1 MVGGERGVP
10 GNCTK
15 SRLRYILGR
24 CLTTFDVLYFHVYK
38 GDISFV
44 IFYKVSTES
53 CWSSHCISSI
63 RIHTRIRQLLFY
75 DIQVIKSHMPTLRK
89 REPSSPIRRRITRA
103 TSHIS
108 DTHLATTA
116 STPELL
122 EETAPSSS
130 AESTPDRVVEEE
142 MLHREGA
149 SRRTAKNIE
158 DVNDIEEKGLYRT
171 NSNSSIRSDRGNDV
185 REKLLAERQRDER
198 SPSVEKEGLNSK
210 RDKEAFALL
219 VVLCKLLFPL
229 TGGILS

>member
-1 MVGGERGVP
+1 MFY
-10 GNCTK
+10 C
-15 SRLRYILGR
+15 
-24 CLTTFDVLYFHVYK
+24 FHVYFLCHTLK
-38 GDISFV
+38 VRYQPSHVGLVFV
-44 IFYKVSTES
+44 FHLLEYILDYNNSRSTAPKA
-53 CWSSHCISSI
+53 
-63 RIHTRIRQLLFY
+63 
-75 DIQVIKSHMPTLRK
+75 IKSHMPTLRK
-89 REPSSPIRRRITRA
+89 REKPSQPSSPIRRRITRA

-108 DTHLATTA
+108 DADLATKA
-116 STPELL
+116 STPEGL

-130 AESTPDRVVEEE
+130 AESSPDRVFEQE

-171 NSNSSIRSDRGNDV
+171 NSNSSIRSNRGDDV

-219 VVLCKLLFPL
+219 VVLCKLLFRFPS
-229 TGGILS
+229 GVSS

>member
-1 MVGGERGVP
+1 
-10 GNCTK
+10 
-15 SRLRYILGR
+15 
-24 CLTTFDVLYFHVYK
+24 
-38 GDISFV
+38 
-44 IFYKVSTES
+44 
-53 CWSSHCISSI
+53 
-63 RIHTRIRQLLFY
+63 
-75 DIQVIKSHMPTLRK
+75 MPTLRK

-108 DTHLATTA
+108 DTNLATRTA
-116 STPELL
+116 TPDIL

-130 AESTPDRVVEEE
+130 AESSPDRVVEKE

-171 NSNSSIRSDRGNDV
+171 NSNSSTRSDRGNDV
-185 REKLLAERQRDER
+185 REKLLAERQREER
-198 SPSVEKEGLNSK
+198 SLSVEKEGLNSK

-229 TGGILS
+229 PLGILS

>member
-1 MVGGERGVP
+1 
-10 GNCTK
+10 
-15 SRLRYILGR
+15 
-24 CLTTFDVLYFHVYK
+24 
-38 GDISFV
+38 
-44 IFYKVSTES
+44 
-53 CWSSHCISSI
+53 
-63 RIHTRIRQLLFY
+63 
-75 DIQVIKSHMPTLRK
+75 MPTLRK

-108 DTHLATTA
+108 DTNLATKA
-116 STPELL
+116 STPDLL

-130 AESTPDRVVEEE
+130 AESTPDRVVEEEEE

-171 NSNSSIRSDRGNDV
+171 NSNSSNRSDRGDGV

-219 VVLCKLLFPL
+219 VVLCKLMSPL
-229 TGGILS
+229 TFDILS